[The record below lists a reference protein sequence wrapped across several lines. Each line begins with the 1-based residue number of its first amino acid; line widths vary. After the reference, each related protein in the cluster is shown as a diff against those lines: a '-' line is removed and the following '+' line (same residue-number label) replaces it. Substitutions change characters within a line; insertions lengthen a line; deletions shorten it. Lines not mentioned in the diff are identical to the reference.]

1 MSSHIIPPVCVC
13 SKSFKTVQLYEVF
26 LFFLPLSPRLPFV
39 TALLQLEHIIVGLY
53 DLNDAMLLSSTGH
66 DKDKY

>member
-1 MSSHIIPPVCVC
+1 MKCFGV
-13 SKSFKTVQLYEVF
+13 
-26 LFFLPLSPRLPFV
+26 FLPLSPRLPFV